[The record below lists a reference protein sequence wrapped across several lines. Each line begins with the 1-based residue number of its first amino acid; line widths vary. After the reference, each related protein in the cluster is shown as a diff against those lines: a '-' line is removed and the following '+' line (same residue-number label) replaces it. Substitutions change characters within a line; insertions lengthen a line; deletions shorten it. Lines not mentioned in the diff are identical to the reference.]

1 MGKQQPV
8 MAVTSESMDD
18 IGRVLSGLGLVWSN
32 YCDEML
38 QGNSKPDVVFVNCG
52 SPTSNPHLKYF
63 VEQGGVVYISDHSY
77 TDVELLL
84 EPKSAHFS
92 LTGLQGTYAADVID
106 QNLRTFLG
114 TERIELEF
122 DMGSWAK
129 IETPPPKSN
138 SLLKINGKPVLITGD
153 IGKGSFIFTSFH
165 NSAQKSELEKK
176 LIQYLALKPLL
187 RATTIKTVKETT
199 TRGGPVEILKQM
211 EPVLSKQ
218 TEFTDS
224 VLLDQPFSR
233 FTAELSWIGDAKVTM
248 NILHEGK
255 VLKSETAR
263 MSPLR
268 ISLSAGKYASSEFL
282 SEIKKLSVVI
292 SLDEYLEQTLLSS
305 VVLSVEPKETA
316 DNLELKSLL
325 GL

>member
-1 MGKQQPV
+1 MGKQQPL
-8 MAVTSESMDD
+8 MAVTSKNMDD
-18 IGRVLSGLGLVWSN
+18 IGQVLSGLGLVWSD
-32 YCDEML
+32 YSDGML
-38 QGNSKPDVVFVNCG
+38 QGNSKPDVIFVNCG
-52 SPTSNPHLKYF
+52 SATSNPQLKYF

-84 EPKSAHFS
+84 EPNSVHFS
-92 LTGLQGTYAADVID
+92 LTGLEGAYVADVID
-106 QNLRTFLG
+106 QNLKTFLG
-114 TERIELEF
+114 TDRIELEF
-122 DMGSWAK
+122 DMPAWAN

-153 IGKGSFIFTSFH
+153 VGEGSFIFTSFH

-187 RATTIKTVKETT
+187 RATTIRTVKETT

-218 TEFTDS
+218 TEFTES

-233 FTAELSWIGDAKVTM
+233 FTAELSWLGDAQVTM
-248 NILHEGK
+248 NIHHEGK
-255 VLKSETAR
+255 VLKSEAAR

-268 ISLSAGKYASSEFL
+268 MSLSAGKYISSEDL
-282 SEIKKLSVVI
+282 SEIKKLSVLI
-292 SLDEYLEQTLLSS
+292 SLDNCLDQTLLSS
-305 VVLSVEPKETA
+305 VVLSVEPKETD